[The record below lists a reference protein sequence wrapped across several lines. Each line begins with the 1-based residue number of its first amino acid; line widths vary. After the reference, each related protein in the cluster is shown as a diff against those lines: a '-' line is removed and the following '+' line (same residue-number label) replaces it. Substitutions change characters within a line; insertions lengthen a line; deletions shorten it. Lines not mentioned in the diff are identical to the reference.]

1 MRLLPNHLAFHIKN
15 SSWVLMGLLMML
27 ATNVRAQKYA
37 PTAEFSTQT
46 MGGID
51 DNDVPMKDAVEIP
64 PYPGAVIASLYSP
77 AKDEQQGLL
86 PYINLISADPI
97 DKVME
102 FYKQELLQM
111 DGWKW
116 SEMMEFFYKG
126 DDAMKAMSNQVPFVN
141 IMEADPEAFDVIYIT
156 GDLKTNMKTRI
167 QVVYKPTE

>member
-1 MRLLPNHLAFHIKN
+1 MKHLPNHMKFRKQN
-15 SSWVLMGLLMML
+15 SKWVLMGLLMIF
-27 ATNVRAQKYA
+27 AINVRAQKYA
-37 PTAEFSTQT
+37 PTAEFSAQT

-51 DNDVPMKDAVEIP
+51 ANDVPMKDAVEIP

-77 AKDEQQGLL
+77 AEDEQQGLL
-86 PYINLISADPI
+86 PYINLISSDPI
-97 DKVME
+97 DKVLE
-102 FYKQELLQM
+102 FYEQELLQM
-111 DGWKW
+111 EGWKW

-141 IMEADPEAFDVIYIT
+141 IMEADPEAFDVIYMT

>member
-1 MRLLPNHLAFHIKN
+1 MRLLSNHLAFGTKN
-15 SSWVLMGLLMML
+15 SSCVLMGLLMIL
-27 ATNVRAQKYA
+27 AINVRAQKYA
-37 PTAEFSTQT
+37 PTAEFTAET

-51 DNDVPMKDAVEIP
+51 DNDVPMKDEVEIP

-77 AKDEQQGLL
+77 AEDEQQGLL
-86 PYINLISADPI
+86 PYINLISSDPI

-102 FYKQELLQM
+102 FYEHELLQLE
-111 DGWKW
+111 GWKW

-141 IMEADPEAFDVIYIT
+141 IMEADPEAFDVIYMT

-167 QVVYKPTE
+167 QVVYRPMQ